1 MNSLRLLHNKLGSLD
16 AQLNEL
22 KHMLRTKEQEH
33 ERLSDTRSHWLLI
46 AACET
51 ECQELEQDIL
61 EVEREI
67 GEVEFDIRHENWRDD
82 LADRYNSMKGDY

>member
-1 MNSLRLLHNKLGSLD
+1 MNSLKLLHNKLGSLD

-22 KHMLRTKEQEH
+22 KHMLKTKENEH
-33 ERLSDTRSHWLLI
+33 ERLQNTRSHWLLI

-51 ECQELEQDIL
+51 ECQSLEQDIL

-67 GEVEFDIRHENWRDD
+67 DEVEFDIRHENWRDD
-82 LADRYNSMKGDY
+82 YQERYNQIKGDY